1 MLFRVV
7 VVVLSM
13 NAILNRVTQDE
24 KKQIRKLETKGKA
37 LIRANAAVI
46 FNQICIDNNLLPNF
60 TKVTNMTHYFT
71 LVFTYLNIA

>member
-13 NAILNRVTQDE
+13 NAILTRVTQDE

-46 FNQICIDNNLLPNF
+46 FNQICVENNLLPNF
-60 TKVTNMTHYFT
+60 TKFT
-71 LVFTYLNIA
+71 LDEVGEDG